1 MGSEAG
7 VAAGLRQRLGD
18 GEHHRP
24 RGADGEKG
32 AGAGRGV
39 GGARG
44 RVRLPQNDPKWGEK
58 EGKRWGLL
66 QSHPNKHPLEG
77 IVFWGELDAS
87 NPPCLDIFGL
97 DDPNLTQSNSNPWI
111 QTGP

>member
-1 MGSEAG
+1 LGSEAG

-39 GGARG
+39 EGGALAARAD
-44 RVRLPQNDPKWGEK
+44 R
-58 EGKRWGLL
+58 
-66 QSHPNKHPLEG
+66 
-77 IVFWGELDAS
+77 
-87 NPPCLDIFGL
+87 
-97 DDPNLTQSNSNPWI
+97 
-111 QTGP
+111 